1 MIVPPRG
8 LRPLFCL
15 PPGSASG
22 KIVDLQPGVYVLFC
36 LPPGSA
42 SGKITH
48 CEGLEDNE
56 FCLRAGVRSG
66 PVSGEL
72 RLRNRAAGKRINGGC
87 KVVVDCATKRC
98 EAGRNSPESGT
109 LGGAQSFGV
118 TESATVS
125 PKVCAPGG
133 NQVLPGI
140 WGNPRAPCQKRT
152 ISRLWSVLF
161 IR

>member
-1 MIVPPRG
+1 M
-8 LRPLFCL
+8 
-15 PPGSASG
+15 
-22 KIVDLQPGVYVLFC
+22 VDPHSPSNDATSEV
-36 LPPGSA
+36 
-42 SGKITH
+42 
-48 CEGLEDNE
+48 
-56 FCLRAGVRSG
+56 RAGVGLG

-72 RLRNRAAGKRINGGC
+72 RLRNGAAGKRINGGR
-87 KVVVDCATKRC
+87 KVVVDRATERS

-125 PKVCAPGG
+125 PKVCAPGE